1 VRLRGSIGMPVER
14 TPVPAST
21 APAVGDRFPFGVDY
35 QAALLKILAQDGSFA
50 SAVMPHLK
58 PEFFE
63 NEVYGWAF
71 ARMQEYRVKYESVP
85 SLRLVCEQTRALD
98 TRAREFFRLTL
109 ERVLE
114 ADLSAEAWLRDTVI
128 DFVKRHLFVAAF
140 HESKAFFNAGN
151 VVKSYDSMYQ
161 AMDRIFHTQ
170 WETVDRCFFFEELP
184 QRMTYRLG
192 SDAHA
197 DAMPTGIPELD
208 HVLSGGLKKG
218 ELGIWV
224 AYPKRGKST
233 MLVNLGAQGV
243 RRANMRV
250 LHFVLEGSRKM
261 VENRYD
267 SVFAQ
272 EEYWRIKDGSLSTE
286 SWQRLQYEY
295 QVYRS
300 KLVIRGLTERWTY
313 SVADLQEEIRELKQ
327 RYNWDPDALV
337 VDYGDLLRAREENMR
352 SETEVQRAAFRD
364 LKTFANRGYV
374 LWSASQAQRPK
385 DDIDVSPEIL
395 QARRVAD
402 CYDKIRVA
410 DFIGSINQTQE
421 EREARQARLYAEL
434 YRDNAAGQV
443 ILVYADFAKM
453 TIASAAAFG
462 SMTPVGAV
470 AGVSPVVP
478 LGYVKP
484 VTPTQMRAPI

>member
-1 VRLRGSIGMPVER
+1 MRLRGSIGMPVER

-364 LKTFANRGYV
+364 LKTLANRGYV